1 MNTKN
6 DYNRDNA
13 NKKPSWGIDV
23 ITGQFS
29 SDDKK
34 TQNLSCFSK
43 NSMTS
48 AIISCVSGSIGAIML
63 NLPKVYAIYG
73 LNLAIAVQTLA
84 ALNAAYSST
93 VLAKMSAKFPKADL
107 YTDLVGCVFGAT
119 AKKVFNFFFLIT

>member
-1 MNTKN
+1 
-6 DYNRDNA
+6 
-13 NKKPSWGIDV
+13 
-23 ITGQFS
+23 
-29 SDDKK
+29 
-34 TQNLSCFSK
+34 
-43 NSMTS
+43 MTS